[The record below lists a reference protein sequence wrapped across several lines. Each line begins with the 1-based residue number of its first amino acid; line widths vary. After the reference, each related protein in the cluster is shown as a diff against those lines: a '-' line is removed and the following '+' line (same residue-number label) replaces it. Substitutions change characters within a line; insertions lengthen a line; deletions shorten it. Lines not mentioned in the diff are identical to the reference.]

1 MKRNIQDQSSI
12 RWLLQGDVSIQ
23 YQVYRGLLNSNKS
36 SLRKRIA
43 QEGWGKKFLSYRLK
57 SGHWG
62 LGFYQLKWT
71 CSHYTLLDLKNLNI
85 APDVPEIRETIKL
98 IFDNEKG
105 KDGGLNPTTGTK
117 NSDVCI
123 NGMALNYS
131 SYFRVNKIALKSV
144 VDFLLTQHMRD
155 GGYNCQSNRSGA
167 VHSSLH
173 TTLSVLEG
181 ILEYKRNGY
190 TYRLSELEKTAEE
203 AEAFILQHKL
213 FKSDKTGK
221 IIDEKMLLFS
231 WPCRWRYDIFR
242 ALDYFQDTGVGYDKR
257 MDDAIE
263 ILLKKRTKDKK
274 WLLQG
279 KHPGQTHFNMEKEG
293 EPSRWNTL
301 RAMRILKHFGIDN

>member
-1 MKRNIQDQSSI
+1 MQLANKEII
-12 RWLLQGDVSIQ
+12 HWLLQGDVAIQ
-23 YQVYRGLLNSNKS
+23 YQVYRDLLDTDKLSV
-36 SLRKRIA
+36 RKRIA
-43 QEGWGKKFLSYRLK
+43 KEGWGKQFLSCRLK
-57 SGHWG
+57 IGHWG
-62 LGFYQLKWT
+62 RGFYQPKWT

-85 APDVPEIRETIKL
+85 APNVPEIRETLQL
-98 IFDNEKG
+98 IFGNEKG
-105 KDGGLNPTTGTK
+105 KDGGLNPSRTIG

-123 NGMALNYS
+123 NGMGLNYG
-131 SYFRVNKIALKSV
+131 SYFEFTKEKLQSI
-144 VDFLLTQHMRD
+144 VDFIISQHMKD
-155 GGYNCQSNRSGA
+155 GGFNCRLNRSGA

-190 TYRLSELEKTAEE
+190 NYRLSELEKTAEE

-242 ALDYFQDTGVGYDKR
+242 ALDYFQDASVSYDKR

-301 RAMRILKHFGIDN
+301 RAMRILKHFGIGD